1 MQPNQI
7 KKKPLD
13 VLIIGMGFSG
23 IGAAIKLL
31 ECDIDNIAIYEKSDG
46 IGGTWHENRYPGAAC
61 DVPSH
66 LYCYSFAPNP
76 DWSHVYARQS
86 EIKEYLENI
95 VNDYELMPYV
105 NFSVKVTDLILDE
118 ASGLWEVHFANND
131 IIQAHHIIHGGGGLH
146 QPFIPDFNGLTK
158 FDGEVMHTA
167 QWRNEVEL
175 SDKNVVVIGSAASAI
190 QVIPEIA
197 KIAKRLNVFQ
207 RTPNYIIPRGDK
219 KYTSTQQQRFAKYP
233 WLLKLY
239 RWFIFIRME
248 LIAFPIV
255 KKDSKIGANAA
266 KRINT
271 YMRDSIKDTALHDKL
286 QPRYKLGCKRI
297 LLSDELYPALNKD
310 NVSLITS
317 PIKQINNNHII
328 SEDNIKYAADVIIMA
343 TGFDIS
349 KQFYSINMVGN
360 NGVTLHEV
368 WSDNE
373 TAYKGCS
380 ISDFPNFHMVTG
392 PNTGAGTISH
402 VHIIEQELNYIV
414 KLIKLAGTHK
424 YIEVKEKE
432 QLKYNLD
439 VQAKLNNSVWSSG
452 CSSWYLNA
460 SGVNNTLYPG
470 HGRSFKKLLS
480 DVRIEDYTL
489 TAKPRANY

>member
-31 ECDIDNIAIYEKSDG
+31 ESDIDNIAIYEKSDG

-175 SDKNVVVIGSAASAI
+175 NDKNVVVIGSAASAI

-219 KYTSTQQQRFAKYP
+219 KYTSPQQQRFAKYP

-255 KKDSKIGANAA
+255 KKDSKIG
-266 KRINT
+266 
-271 YMRDSIKDTALHDKL
+271 
-286 QPRYKLGCKRI
+286 
-297 LLSDELYPALNKD
+297 
-310 NVSLITS
+310 V
-317 PIKQINNNHII
+317 
-328 SEDNIKYAADVIIMA
+328 
-343 TGFDIS
+343 
-349 KQFYSINMVGN
+349 
-360 NGVTLHEV
+360 
-368 WSDNE
+368 
-373 TAYKGCS
+373 
-380 ISDFPNFHMVTG
+380 
-392 PNTGAGTISH
+392 
-402 VHIIEQELNYIV
+402 
-414 KLIKLAGTHK
+414 
-424 YIEVKEKE
+424 
-432 QLKYNLD
+432 
-439 VQAKLNNSVWSSG
+439 
-452 CSSWYLNA
+452 
-460 SGVNNTLYPG
+460 
-470 HGRSFKKLLS
+470 
-480 DVRIEDYTL
+480 
-489 TAKPRANY
+489 